1 MISFGNKKYY
11 YYFCLVKM
19 YLPRVMARKKKNK
32 VNKVEETGKTDSKQ
46 PVIDAVT
53 QRHNNK
59 YIAVLYILTS
69 AVALSFV
76 WGVIRWGWLSLDILQ
91 NAKSFVRHFVAA
103 INDKIENYVFAGIIV
118 FSFQSKET
126 EKETENG
133 VMALLPAF

>member
-11 YYFCLVKM
+11 YYFCLVTM
-19 YLPRVMARKKKNK
+19 YIPRVMARKKKNK

-91 NAKSFVRHFVAA
+91 NAKSFVPDV
-103 INDKIENYVFAGIIV
+103 IIPV
-118 FSFQSKET
+118 LFSI
-126 EKETENG
+126 
-133 VMALLPAF
+133 LHLYLC